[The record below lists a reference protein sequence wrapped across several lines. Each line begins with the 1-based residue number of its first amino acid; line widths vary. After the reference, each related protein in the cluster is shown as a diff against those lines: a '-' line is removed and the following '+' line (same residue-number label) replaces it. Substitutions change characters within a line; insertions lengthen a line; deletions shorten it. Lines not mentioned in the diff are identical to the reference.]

1 MPIPKRSPRVQ
12 RVMAWALGRSEAG
25 MAKTYGTAKA
35 ALLAELRGDIVE
47 IGPGTGANL
56 PYYAEGVR
64 VIGIEPN
71 RYMAPYLTKK
81 AKAQGIHF
89 ELAPGHAENLPL
101 EDASADAVVSTLV
114 LCSVFDL
121 DRVLAEAHR
130 VLRPGGRFVFLEHV
144 AAPRGSWTR
153 RFQHWVKPVWRY
165 LGDGCCPD
173 REIERHIEQAGFA
186 CLEIEHRYIHAGL
199 PLIGRH
205 IAGKATR

>member
-25 MAKTYGTAKA
+25 MGKAYGTAKA
-35 ALLAELRGDIVE
+35 ALLTELRGDIVE

-81 AKAQGIHF
+81 AKARGIHF
-89 ELAPGHAENLPL
+89 ELTPGHAENLPL

-153 RFQHWVKPVWRY
+153 RFQRWVKPVWRY

-173 REIERHIEQAGFA
+173 REIERHIERAGFA
-186 CLEIEHRYIHAGL
+186 CIEIEHPYIHAGL

-205 IAGKATR
+205 IAGTATR